1 MIIIKFVVRG
11 SKITWFI
18 NENWIM
24 VISFLLTMVAS
35 AVWRKR
41 RIAKSAKK
49 IKIAHPKG
57 GGFIDECI
65 EPDSIYELVDRPL
78 EIVLKQML
86 DLHPEEGPIVI
97 SVPVLIL
104 SYIVSRQLIKQV
116 TILGVRVVT
125 DQAKTLAVKTGIG
138 IVTGSVFLFV
148 PLGALSIMSTLI
160 GGALILSVAQG
171 INHLECSDFVSKVTM
186 EQVSQEKNI
195 GFLETLPERS
205 PKVFIKG
212 NEDTELY
219 IPSRNDNASCSSKY
233 DPVEVKKS
241 DGNPLKNK
249 PQGPIQRTCK
259 TQYVPLEKRT
269 KTLADLK
276 KDDSTENREEAA
288 PYIKR
293 YENRRKLILNKKD
306 EL

>member
-1 MIIIKFVVRG
+1 L
-11 SKITWFI
+11 
-18 NENWIM
+18 
-24 VISFLLTMVAS
+24 VI
-35 AVWRKR
+35 
-41 RIAKSAKK
+41 
-49 IKIAHPKG
+49 
-57 GGFIDECI
+57 
-65 EPDSIYELVDRPL
+65 
-78 EIVLKQML
+78 
-86 DLHPEEGPIVI
+86 
-97 SVPVLIL
+97 
-104 SYIVSRQLIKQV
+104 
-116 TILGVRVVT
+116 
-125 DQAKTLAVKTGIG
+125 KTGIG
-138 IVTGSVFLFV
+138 IVSGSIFFFIPIGVVSLT
-148 PLGALSIMSTLI
+148 STLLA
-160 GGALILSVAQG
+160 GAIIFNVAQG
-171 INHLECSDFVSKVTM
+171 ISDFECNNLVSKVTM
-186 EQVSQEKNI
+186 ERVSQEKNI

>member
-1 MIIIKFVVRG
+1 MLIVRFVVRG

-49 IKIAHPKG
+49 IKIANPKG

-86 DLHPEEGPIVI
+86 
-97 SVPVLIL
+97 VLIL
-104 SYIVSRQLIKQV
+104 SYIVSRQLIKQIS
-116 TILGVRVVT
+116 ILGVRVVT